1 MKKIKLL
8 LSKIL
13 YVMNRPQKIICLLV
27 FLVTCIGS
35 FLECLGVS
43 VIIPLVTAIQDP
55 SMIMGS
61 DFVKK
66 HEWLS
71 SLSYGQMIALICG
84 GVIFLYSFKNVF
96 FIFLSWLRVKFSC
109 KIERE
114 MSIKMLSSYLSR
126 GYQYILDMNYGEF
139 SRGIMGDPAAVYT
152 VLFSISRLVAEVFT
166 MLFICLFMFIAD
178 AMLALTVL
186 FLAGICLLL
195 IFILFRKRM
204 YDAGVQIR
212 DYSAKTGQTVSQIFL
227 GAKDVLLLRKQKHF
241 INEFED
247 NRIGTQKVQCKQIV
261 GSESPTY
268 IIEGICVSG
277 LMLAVCVRIIT
288 AGNDPHFIAVLAAFA
303 VGAFRLLPSLGKIST
318 ALNSLTSSI
327 PSVDALYEQV
337 ILAEEYAKLHPESVV
352 EIEKP
357 SERKGLI
364 NRGRK
369 ELDIERKNTYMEPQ
383 EKFHDTIELRDV
395 SFQYEPELGYVLNHI
410 NLTIKK
416 GQSIAII
423 GESGAGKST
432 LVDVLLGLLIPQ
444 SGAIYMDGA
453 KITDDPDK
461 WASTIGY
468 VPQSINLASTSI
480 RKNIAFGER
489 ESDIDVDLVYKVLER
504 AELREYIDSLPRGID
519 TMVGDRGVRLSGGQR
534 QRIAIARALYHRP
547 EILVLDEATSALD
560 NDTESAIMSAIDSLQ
575 GQVTLI
581 IIAHRL
587 TTVRNCDVIYE
598 VRDKGLF
605 KCDKEEVLNRVR
617 M

>member
-1 MKKIKLL
+1 
-8 LSKIL
+8 
-13 YVMNRPQKIICLLV
+13 
-27 FLVTCIGS
+27 
-35 FLECLGVS
+35 
-43 VIIPLVTAIQDP
+43 
-55 SMIMGS
+55 
-61 DFVKK
+61 
-66 HEWLS
+66 
-71 SLSYGQMIALICG
+71 
-84 GVIFLYSFKNVF
+84 
-96 FIFLSWLRVKFSC
+96 
-109 KIERE
+109 
-114 MSIKMLSSYLSR
+114 
-126 GYQYILDMNYGEF
+126 
-139 SRGIMGDPAAVYT
+139 
-152 VLFSISRLVAEVFT
+152 
-166 MLFICLFMFIAD
+166 
-178 AMLALTVL
+178 
-186 FLAGICLLL
+186 
-195 IFILFRKRM
+195 M